1 MKYNVLAL
9 LAVLILVA
17 LFLAPTVSN
26 FLYDSGGDYNV
37 VWPRAYNNWV
47 GLDGRIDVP
56 TGAMCDV
63 MSGQM

>member
-1 MKYNVLAL
+1 MKLNVWVV
-9 LAVLILVA
+9 LAVL
-17 LFLAPTVSN
+17 FLAAVLLAPRVSS

-56 TGAMCDV
+56 TGAMC
-63 MSGQM
+63 QA